1 MRWGCVGSN
10 GFGTGTSWWEGRWMV
25 LLPPSLNCNSASRTS
40 IDDDDDDAI
49 VCQHE
54 RTSSSSAAINN
65 LGYWIVSIVFDES
78 IMIIVILSIFW
89 LVVCCH
95 RPCAVSGQWH
105 LRLALAPSNVS
116 VRHLKLLLFC
126 CVSWI
131 NSCKSIWQTAV
142 MKQNFVLR
150 EEIGDQLKFK
160 LNLPLIQ
167 WVGK

>member
-1 MRWGCVGSN
+1 M
-10 GFGTGTSWWEGRWMV
+10 
-25 LLPPSLNCNSASRTS
+25 
-40 IDDDDDDAI
+40 
-49 VCQHE
+49 
-54 RTSSSSAAINN
+54 
-65 LGYWIVSIVFDES
+65 SIVFDES

-131 NSCKSIWQTAV
+131 VIVQ
-142 MKQNFVLR
+142 KQLQIHLANGSDEAELCPTGR
-150 EEIGDQLKFK
+150 DRGSA
-160 LNLPLIQ
+160 
-167 WVGK
+167 